1 MMTRD
6 QALAI
11 YAAGPE
17 TVVRALLELDARIA
31 AQATGFE
38 QQLRELSGR
47 LEGRIKQLEDQ
58 LAKNSR
64 NSGKPPSSDGYAKPA
79 PKSLRAPSGR
89 PTGGQPGH
97 AGCTLVQSDQPDR
110 IEHHTVAACA
120 RCGGS
125 LAAVPPHRFERRQ
138 VHDLPPRKLLVT
150 EHQAEIKVCACGCVN
165 HAAFPPGISA
175 PVQYGPGVKAA
186 AVYLNIYQLLP
197 HARTCEL
204 LAELLAC
211 PLSEGTLANL
221 LADGC
226 ARLEPAAGQ
235 IKTLLAQ
242 APVVHFDESGV
253 RVGKKL
259 WWAHVASTATA
270 THYAIH
276 PKRGAEA
283 FDAIAILPGFLGR
296 AIHDCWAPYFGYPCA
311 HALCNAHLLRELTF
325 VQDQYHQAWAGEMSA
340 CLRAMK
346 AAVDAAR
353 PTVTALPPDQVRT
366 FTARYQAILATG
378 DRENPLAAPARVK
391 KRGRVKQ
398 TPPRNLLARFKH
410 HQADILAFLTDFAVP
425 FDNNQ
430 AERDIRMLKVQQKIS
445 GLFRTE
451 AGAQAFCRLRGYIS
465 TARKNALGALDAI
478 TRLFAGNPFVPGFDS
493 S

>member
-11 YAAGPE
+11 HAAGPE
-17 TVVRALLELDARIA
+17 TVVRVLLELDARLA

-38 QQLRELSGR
+38 QQVRELSDR

-64 NSGKPPSSDGYAKPA
+64 NSGKPPSSDGYAQPA
-79 PKSLRAPSGR
+79 PKSLREPSGR
-89 PTGGQPGH
+89 PSGGQPGH
-97 AGCTLVQSDQPDR
+97 AGCTLVRSDQPDR
-110 IEHHTVAACA
+110 IEIHTVAACA
-120 RCGGS
+120 RCGGA
-125 LAAVPPHRFERRQ
+125 LAAVPAHRVEPRQ

-150 EHQAEIKVCACGCVN
+150 EHRAETKVCACGCLNQAV
-165 HAAFPPGISA
+165 FPPGISA

-186 AVYLNIYQLLP
+186 ALYLHIYQLLP
-197 HARTCEL
+197 HARTCEALGQL
-204 LAELLAC
+204 LDC
-211 PLSEGTLANL
+211 PISEGTLANL

-226 ARLEPAAGQ
+226 ARLEVAAGQ
-235 IKTLLAQ
+235 IKTLIAQ

-253 RVGKKL
+253 RVDKQL
-259 WWAHVASTATA
+259 RWAHVAATATA

-283 FDAIAILPGFLGR
+283 FDAIAILPGFRGR
-296 AIHDCWAPYFGYPCA
+296 AIHDCWAPYFRYPCA

-325 VQDQYHQAWAGEMSA
+325 VQDQHHQAWAGAMIA

-346 AAVDAAR
+346 AAVDATR
-353 PTVTALPPDQVRT
+353 PTATTLPPDQVRT
-366 FTARYQAILATG
+366 FTARYQAILDDG
-378 DRENPLAAPARVK
+378 DRENPLAPPARLK
-391 KRGRVKQ
+391 KRGRTKK
-398 TPPRNLLARFKH
+398 TPSRNLLERFDH
-410 HQADILAFLTDFAVP
+410 HRDQVLAFLTDFTIP

-445 GLFRTE
+445 GLFRSE
-451 AGAQAFCRLRGYIS
+451 DGAQAFCRLRGYIS